1 MGANSA
7 VQHIAAGIGTT
18 IAGLIL
24 TQPKGEPIAN
34 FPTVGLIAAL
44 TSLSTL
50 WLAGR
55 LRSGSPKPVAEPVAA
70 AAEFA

>member
-7 VQHIAAGIGTT
+7 VQHLAASLGAIV
-18 IAGLIL
+18 AGLIL
-24 TQPKGEPIAN
+24 VQPEGGPIEH
-34 FPTVGLIAAL
+34 FPVVGLIAAA

-55 LRSGSPKPVAEPVAA
+55 LRSGSPKPAPVPEVAL
-70 AAEFA
+70 AELV